1 MIPEKETELPER
13 ARWAYSQHN
22 ENEMYFGSVL
32 SRYWW
37 GQGNQPPPITQQSIV
52 EPLYLTAS
60 GGSHL
65 DHAHKTSHFASQC
78 LLLLRF
84 MVLSPIFF
92 LFLRN
97 WNLSHFLIITSSS
110 STYLKFY
117 PAIWLEFWIFSKLL
131 MSHMC
136 IAILL
141 CYMHRDSRP
150 LWMEVIGFFLLSKFL
165 WAARIHIPP

>member
-37 GQGNQPPPITQQSIV
+37 GQEPPPITQQSIV

-60 GGSHL
+60 GGLTWTMHIK
-65 DHAHKTSHFASQC
+65 HHV
-78 LLLLRF
+78 LLLSVSFCSISWCLA
-84 MVLSPIFF
+84 PFF
-92 LFLRN
+92 FVPEKLKSLT
-97 WNLSHFLIITSSS
+97 FLITSFSS
-110 STYLKFY
+110 PYLKFY
-117 PAIWLEFWIFSKLL
+117 PAIWLEFWIFSKLII
-131 MSHMC
+131 SHMC
-136 IAILL
+136 IDILL
-141 CYMHRDSRP
+141 CYMHRDSCP
-150 LWMEVIGFFLLSKFL
+150 LWMEVIGFFLLSKFP